1 MSLLEIENLQLS
13 IGDTPILKDIDLT
26 IEAGEVMG
34 LVGESGSGKSMTAL
48 TVMQL
53 LPHAAKASGRVT
65 FDGIDILAAPED
77 AMNRLRGDDI
87 GMVFQEPMTALNPVK
102 TIGEQVAEGPRIHL
116 GLDRR
121 AAWARA
127 VGGPKLRAMTFAERG
142 QVLKAMSAVIHE
154 HREAL
159 IDVSRHGGT
168 TRGDAKF
175 DIDGAA
181 GTLSY
186 YAYVGK
192 GLGEQRFLRWAGVLG
207 DMLQTANSQAQMSKG
222 NMAPEPVSVG
232 DLFFG
237 AVAPGLLLTAAYIGW
252 IVLLASLRPS
262 ACPARRPTSRSSES
276 PGRVLGRLAAAL
288 LPALILIVL
297 VLGSILAGIA
307 TATESA
313 AMGAVGALGLAVGRG
328 RLSRRLLREVVFIS
342 ARLSSMAFLLLF
354 GASVLMLVFRG
365 LGGDT
370 MISGALEASP
380 GGLHAA
386 MFAVMAVTFLLGF
399 FLDPFEIIF
408 IVIPVAG
415 PALIGLGADPVW
427 LGVLFAITLQT
438 SFLTPPFGFALFY
451 LRSVAPAT
459 LTTGQIYRG
468 VVPFVAIQLLVL
480 AVVWMYEP
488 LATTLP
494 RWIFR

>member
-1 MSLLEIENLQLS
+1 MDLAELLGVAMLLATFAILMLGYGVAFTLASVSLAFAALGGALGVFELRLLAALPERLFAIMRNDVLVAVPLFIFMGTVLDRSGIAEALLES
-13 IGDTPILKDIDLT
+13 
-26 IEAGEVMG
+26 AGELFSRVSGGLAIAVVLVGAVLGASTGIVGAAVVTMG
-34 LVGESGSGKSMTAL
+34 LITL
-48 TVMQL
+48 PVML
-53 LPHAAKASGRVT
+53 RAGYDPRLASGTVCS
-65 FDGIDILAAPED
+65 AA
-77 AMNRLRGDDI
+77 
-87 GMVFQEPMTALNPVK
+87 
-102 TIGEQVAEGPRIHL
+102 
-116 GLDRR
+116 
-121 AAWARA
+121 
-127 VGGPKLRAMTFAERG
+127 
-142 QVLKAMSAVIHE
+142 
-154 HREAL
+154 
-159 IDVSRHGGT
+159 
-168 TRGDAKF
+168 
-175 DIDGAA
+175 
-181 GTLSY
+181 TLSQILPP
-186 YAYVGK
+186 ATV
-192 GLGEQRFLRWAGVLG
+192 LIFLG

-370 MISGALEASP
+370 MISGALEALP